1 MKVQTPLCPGLW
13 PQSICYQLFE
23 NTAKKEACFSLIIQ
37 SSSFTATHM
46 AALYKR
52 QPGCA
57 GGKAFERNGIIKEL
71 LSGKFFL
78 LLLFLFSEFG
88 SRVPS
93 CIALLLPDSIFPL
106 GFFMVLIAGH
116 NNQLKKKE
124 SWDFSGCFSSQESNS
139 SHCLICRHQL
149 EASVAR
155 QSSGVFPARRWRE
168 HL

>member
-23 NTAKKEACFSLIIQ
+23 NTAKKEASFSLIMRC
-37 SSSFTATHM
+37 SSFTATHM
-46 AALYKR
+46 AALYKW

-78 LLLFLFSEFG
+78 LQLFLFSWFG
-88 SRVPS
+88 SHVAS

-106 GFFMVLIAGH
+106 GFFVLLIAGH
-116 NNQLKKKE
+116 NNQLKKE
-124 SWDFSGCFSSQESNS
+124 SWDFWGCFSFQESNS

-155 QSSGVFPARRWRE
+155 RSSSIFPARRWRE